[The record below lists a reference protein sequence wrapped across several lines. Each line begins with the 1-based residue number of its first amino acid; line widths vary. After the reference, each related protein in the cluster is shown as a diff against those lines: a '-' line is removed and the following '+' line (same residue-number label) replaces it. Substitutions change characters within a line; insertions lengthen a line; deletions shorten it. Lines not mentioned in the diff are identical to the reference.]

1 MNYLLYRNKCQSV
14 HELNLFL
21 TCALLCISPFRGPN
35 ILKFHYLLGPYSVII
50 SFSSSLSNYY
60 DAGGRVLGPYLVII
74 SFSSTA
80 RILLKLP
87 HGKPLFTL
95 RMLRRTRDTK
105 PLFFVDE
112 RYCDNSLYIYH
123 QENCCFP

>member
-1 MNYLLYRNKCQSV
+1 MVTNYGTTTLHC
-14 HELNLFL
+14 L
-21 TCALLCISPFRGPN
+21 TKIQV
-35 ILKFHYLLGPYSVII
+35 ILRREGVLPENHLGLATI
-50 SFSSSLSNYY
+50 
-60 DAGGRVLGPYLVII
+60 RLGPYLVII

-95 RMLRRTRDTK
+95 RMLRRTRDIK

-112 RYCDNSLYIYH
+112 RYNSLYITRRAVVSLA
-123 QENCCFP
+123 NCCSTSCNRALSTSSKQAFS